1 MRFIT
6 IEIGCDWTDC
16 HARGPEDSDD
26 FLETTVS
33 VNKRAAKRV
42 TLCLKHHEE
51 LNDVLTPLLARGVAE
66 PGEKPARATKAK
78 AAVASDDTPATGT
91 VAASVD
97 VPCRIPGC
105 GQVTRGNV
113 GLAQHLKKKHDGM
126 TRAEH
131 DQLPEPTEAT

>member
-16 HARGPEDSDD
+16 HTRGPEDSDD

-33 VNKRAAKRV
+33 LNKRAAKRV

-51 LNDVLTPLLARGVAE
+51 LSDILTPLLARGIAE
-66 PGEKPARATKAK
+66 PEKTAGPSKTKTKTA
-78 AAVASDDTPATGT
+78 PATDT
-91 VAASVD
+91 VPSTVGLHCK
-97 VPCRIPGC
+97 VC
-105 GQVTRGNV
+105 GYPVKGNV
-113 GLAQHLKKKHDGM
+113 GLAQHLKRKHDGM

-131 DQLPEPTEAT
+131 ELLPEHPEDT